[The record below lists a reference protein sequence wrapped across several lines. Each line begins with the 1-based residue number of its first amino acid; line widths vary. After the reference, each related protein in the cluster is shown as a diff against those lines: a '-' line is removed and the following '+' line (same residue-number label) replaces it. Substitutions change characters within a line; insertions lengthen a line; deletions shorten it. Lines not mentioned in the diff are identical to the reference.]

1 MPSQRPS
8 TPRGYLDSQK
18 SQAKNSA
25 SKTSISTGEL
35 LQLHFH
41 RRLIARVFHGDDA
54 SNWVLKGGQAL
65 LVRWPAARYSVD
77 VDLLSTEDTTAA
89 AVEALKTA
97 AARRLDDAIWFSHL
111 STSEQTHIERPTR
124 KVVFMAMFENASLN
138 YRVPVDVVT
147 SGHAPRGTITT
158 EKLKPPFASDCAP
171 WPDVRMFPIEDHVAE
186 KICATY
192 ERHTARRNPSTR
204 YKDLVDLALFA
215 LKTPMSGEKTHEILH
230 DEIARRRK
238 RGMVLELPGRF
249 EAPDP
254 RSWTGG
260 FRKAAQGVRELP
272 DECRTLEGVR
282 ALADAFITPLLQAE
296 PPAGR
301 WHPEER
307 TWR

>member
-18 SQAKNSA
+18 SRAKNSA
-25 SKTSISTGEL
+25 SKTGVPAGEL

-65 LVRWPAARYSVD
+65 LARWPAARYSTD

-97 AARRLDDAIWFSHL
+97 AALRLDDAIWFSHL

-124 KVVFMAMFENASLN
+124 KVVFMAMFENASLR

-147 SGHAPRGTITT
+147 SGLTPRGIITT
-158 EKLKPPFASDCAP
+158 EPLKPPFASECTS
-171 WPDVRMFPIEDHVAE
+171 WPKVRMFPIEDHVAE
-186 KICATY
+186 KICALY
-192 ERHTARRNPSTR
+192 ERHTARLHPSTR

-215 LKTPMSGEKTHEILH
+215 LKAPISGETMHEILH
-230 DEIARRRK
+230 DEITRRRR
-238 RGMVLELPGRF
+238 RGLRLEVPDGF

-260 FRKAAQGVRELP
+260 YRKAAQDVRELP
-272 DECRTLEGVR
+272 DELRTLKGVHV
-282 ALADAFITPLLQAE
+282 LADAFITPLLQAE

-301 WHPEER
+301 WCPEER